1 MLIKQANFYLA
12 FFFIAGSLSDD
23 KIDPFGHNVGKYI
36 FIVLRYACILVMCLQ
51 FILSMGNRPQGY
63 VFTFAQ
69 SCWPQCSETA
79 TNKKQCQEPI
89 PVGHYCLQH
98 NHGLHGLL
106 RVIPGG
112 NGAHIHERR

>member
-1 MLIKQANFYLA
+1 MQANFYLA

-63 VFTFAQ
+63 AFFCT
-69 SCWPQCSETA
+69 E
-79 TNKKQCQEPI
+79 
-89 PVGHYCLQH
+89 
-98 NHGLHGLL
+98 LL
-106 RVIPGG
+106 AAVCVCGDSD
-112 NGAHIHERR
+112 